1 MYTIFLFQK
10 SDLIMVK
17 VKCSELRQK
26 DKKELTKQLE
36 DLKQELLTLRVA
48 KVNYL
53 HITSKLNM
61 N

>member
-1 MYTIFLFQK
+1 MRLLVCLSIILMYLLLK
-10 SDLIMVK
+10 GK

-48 KVNYL
+48 KVWVFF
-53 HITSKLNM
+53 
-61 N
+61 